1 MESDARADAGA
12 EVQDSPNHDVDMTSS
27 ATPKIIQDLS
37 ERAEKIL
44 GLNEKVA
51 CIVQASGAATLQDLV
66 ARVLLMPI
74 VEDVD

>member
-1 MESDARADAGA
+1 
-12 EVQDSPNHDVDMTSS
+12 
-27 ATPKIIQDLS
+27 
-37 ERAEKIL
+37 
-44 GLNEKVA
+44 LNEKVA